1 MGQGEKLLLV
11 LWKSLGAAVSL
22 VHQNLTLGA
31 SQDGLQLVHGPCEQ
45 VQGLAAVVDCVRQ
58 AFRGGGHLVTKHLDA
73 SDAALHRG
81 GSQLHCGPQLIQT
94 GLFGELHAGG
104 HARKLPGTRRSS
116 VDMRSSRPWRQGCQ
130 AAARYAGVAW
140 NMETSG
146 RRPMSD
152 FISTLKLCRNVV

>member
-31 SQDGLQLVHGPCEQ
+31 SQDGLQLVHGPCEE

-116 VDMRSSRPWRQGCQ
+116 VDMRSSRPGRQGCQ

>member
-11 LWKSLGAAVSL
+11 LWKILGGAVSP
-22 VHQNLTLGA
+22 VHLTLGA
-31 SQDGLQLVHGPCEQ
+31 SQDGVQLVHRPREE
-45 VQGLAAVVDCVRQ
+45 VQGLAAVVHRVRQ
-58 AFRGGGHLVTKHLDA
+58 AFCGGGHLVTKHLHA

-94 GLFGELHAGG
+94 GLSGELHAGG

-116 VDMRSSRPWRQGCQ
+116 VDMRSSRPWRQGRQ
-130 AAARYAGVAW
+130 AAPGNAGAAW
-140 NMETSG
+140 NMETGG